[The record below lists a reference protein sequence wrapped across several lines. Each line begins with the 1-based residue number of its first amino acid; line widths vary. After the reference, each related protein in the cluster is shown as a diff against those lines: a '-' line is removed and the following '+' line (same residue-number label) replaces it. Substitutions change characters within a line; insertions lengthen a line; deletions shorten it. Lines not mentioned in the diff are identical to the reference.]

1 MDDGKKGLLN
11 VCLSVLAPVLILD
24 YCSASGPAFYQLGS
38 LWAIVLALGLP
49 IVCGVWVFWELRRL
63 DPVNV
68 FGLLGALLTA
78 LVSLYAN
85 VGTEGG
91 AIRPDTPWWYAAKEG
106 LIPLLLGGAVL
117 VTGTGE
123 GSLFRSFVYSDALFD
138 IRAIEESVRQQ
149 ASFPSY
155 HLLLRR
161 CCRLMAA
168 SLAFSAVA
176 NFFLALYFLL
186 PVLGERVS
194 SQAESYN
201 YAVSRMT
208 WWGFLLIGAPL
219 TVTLVAEVRYLRYA
233 LGRLTSLPPER
244 MMLIGN

>member
-1 MDDGKKGLLN
+1 
-11 VCLSVLAPVLILD
+11 
-24 YCSASGPAFYQLGS
+24 
-38 LWAIVLALGLP
+38 
-49 IVCGVWVFWELRRL
+49 
-63 DPVNV
+63 
-68 FGLLGALLTA
+68 
-78 LVSLYAN
+78 
-85 VGTEGG
+85 
-91 AIRPDTPWWYAAKEG
+91 
-106 LIPLLLGGAVL
+106 
-117 VTGTGE
+117 
-123 GSLFRSFVYSDALFD
+123 
-138 IRAIEESVRQQ
+138 
-149 ASFPSY
+149 
-155 HLLLRR
+155 
-161 CCRLMAA
+161 MAA

-208 WWGFLLIGAPL
+208 WWGFLLIGVPL